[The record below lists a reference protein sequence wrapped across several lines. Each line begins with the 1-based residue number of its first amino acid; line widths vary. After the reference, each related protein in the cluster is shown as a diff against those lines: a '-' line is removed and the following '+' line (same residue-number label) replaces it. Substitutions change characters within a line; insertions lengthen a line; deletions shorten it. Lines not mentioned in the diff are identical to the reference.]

1 MFRISNDS
9 TAQTSQGRQA
19 PEHSVTVSVRPL
31 YTNVYGKLVKSVE
44 TQNKSYTFNVHDIG
58 NFEDFCGYLQT
69 ACVNRKNASKNRKMM
84 WHFEQAYDAKDPAD
98 QLFRAQKALE
108 EYRIPDYDKKIM
120 LLLRLPRDVRSE
132 YIELIIDSGSFSEFG
147 QKLINAVSTPAGIV
161 EKVSDKGKEP
171 ATYEFD
177 ISDDNIDDMLNM
189 LKIEDEDIFSD
200 LILRTIPKSTNV
212 AKYNKPGFARV
223 RTCIYCQSK
232 DHFVKR
238 ECQQLTHDIRAG
250 LVKIIKGIVCYPDGT
265 QVPVNARGGGMV
277 AIVHGGVA
285 GSSSSSNNNSS
296 RV

>member
-1 MFRISNDS
+1 MFPTSKDS
-9 TAQTSQGRQA
+9 TAQTSQGRRA
-19 PEHSVTVSVRPL
+19 PEHAVTVSVRPL
-31 YTNVYGKLVKSVE
+31 YTNMYGKLVKSVE

-120 LLLRLPRDVRSE
+120 LLLRLPRDVRSK

-147 QKLINAVSTPAGIV
+147 QKLINVVSTPADLV
-161 EKVSDKGKEP
+161 EKVSDKGKEL
-171 ATYEFD
+171 ATFEFD
-177 ISDDNIDDMLNM
+177 ISDEALEEMVKNFKFDEEIVFDN
-189 LKIEDEDIFSD
+189 KYF
-200 LILRTIPKSTNV
+200 RTTPKSTTV
-212 AKYNKPGFARV
+212 AKDNKAGFARM

-238 ECQQLTHDIRAG
+238 ECPLLTQDLRAR
-250 LVKIIKGIVCYPDGT
+250 LVKIINGIVCYPDGT
-265 QVPVNARGGGMV
+265 QVPVNARGGGM
-277 AIVHGGVA
+277 
-285 GSSSSSNNNSS
+285 
-296 RV
+296 